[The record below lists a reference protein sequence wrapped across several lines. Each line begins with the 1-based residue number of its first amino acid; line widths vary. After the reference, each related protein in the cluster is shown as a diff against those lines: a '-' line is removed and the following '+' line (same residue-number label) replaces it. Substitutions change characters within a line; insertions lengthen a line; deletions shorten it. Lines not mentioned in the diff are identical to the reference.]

1 MHIVDWDTQSFPD
14 VKIKKLCKLAR
25 KMSQCMFLPISLF
38 SRIAFTLPWTH
49 TTKLCRPLSDLS
61 PAFVLS
67 SLWQVWGYFTRFKL
81 ENLQNPSA
89 FDLWAKFKFL
99 QRLKNYLN
107 GSPFQLYLISLLNI
121 NTLPL
126 FLDDSVIGLLTSYAC
141 RWAFAQK
148 TSRPWDLRRNWL
160 WCTGP

>member
-1 MHIVDWDTQSFPD
+1 MLSSLWQVWGYFTRF
-14 VKIKKLCKLAR
+14 KLENLQNPSTFDLWAKL
-25 KMSQCMFLPISLF
+25 KFLQRLY
-38 SRIAFTLPWTH
+38 
-49 TTKLCRPLSDLS
+49 DLS

-81 ENLQNPSA
+81 ENLQNPST

-107 GSPFQLYLISLLNI
+107 RSPFQLYLISLLNI

-126 FLDDSVIGLLTSYAC
+126 FLDDSVIGLLTPLGLCPKNIAAMGSETKLTVMHRTIRKPTQDISGNAVGDEV
-141 RWAFAQK
+141 
-148 TSRPWDLRRNWL
+148 TE
-160 WCTGP
+160 